1 MSAPAGDFDE
11 FVRAYTPTLLR
22 TAYLLTGDQ
31 HHAEDLVQSA
41 LARAHRSWHRIDDSP
56 FGYVRRTMY
65 HLQVATWRRRRIRE
79 WLGTTTTEP
88 LPEPDVATAADIRIT
103 LQKALAQLTDKQRAV
118 IVLRFYED
126 RSVEDTATV
135 LRCSTGTVKSQTAK
149 ALAKLRQLMPSMAGL
164 LEGRL

>member
-1 MSAPAGDFDE
+1 MSAPAGDFDD

-79 WLGTTTTEP
+79 WLGSTTAEP
-88 LPEPDVATAADIRIT
+88 IPEPDVATAADIRLT
-103 LQKALAQLTDKQRAV
+103 LQKALSQLTDKQRAV
-118 IVLRFYED
+118 VVLRFYED